1 LGFNINGKEPSIVGK
16 LCKSLYLIQQQEA
29 DSVTDPANVAYFNFD
44 EKWVK
49 LSFDGETIFWR
60 ENESPSEPINHDLA
74 CCLVLLNLSEL
85 QGVVGQR
92 LERIEYSSDDESV
105 SAKLTFS
112 SGKFLRFTHNGYDDY
127 TSISS

>member
-16 LCKSLYLIQQQEA
+16 LCKSLYLIQQQEG
-29 DSVTDPANVAYFNFD
+29 DTVTDPANVAYFNFD
-44 EKWVK
+44 GRWFK

-60 ENESPSEPINHDLA
+60 ENESPSEPINQDLV

-92 LERIEYSSDDESV
+92 LERIEYDSDHESV
-105 SAKLTFS
+105 SAKLTFN
-112 SGKFLRFTHNGYDDY
+112 SGTFLRLTHNGYDDY